1 MLSFLYNVLGK
12 IGWFY
17 ISKETKGHS
26 GKRIRFLSNFIQFSM
41 QSIITIRTSRP
52 QMFFEIG
59 IFKVC
64 NIHWKTPVL
73 ESLFIKVASL
83 EAYKFIK
90 NRLQHRY
97 FPANIANL
105 LWKCYLKSTT
115 GGFFCTWNSPGIWFY
130 KSGNWWDI
138 FSI

>member
-12 IGWFY
+12 VEWFY

-26 GKRIRFLSNFIQFSM
+26 GRRIRFLNNFIQLSM
-41 QSIITIRTSRP
+41 QCIITIRTSRS

-64 NIHWKTPVL
+64 NIHW
-73 ESLFIKVASL
+73 SLFLVK
-83 EAYKFIK
+83 
-90 NRLQHRY
+90 LQAWR
-97 FPANIANL
+97 PINL
-105 LWKCYLKSTT
+105 LKRGSNTDISLWILQTYYENKKNTT
-115 GGFFCTWNSPGIWFY
+115 GGFFCTWNSPGISFY

-138 FSI
+138 SSI